1 VLAFAAAACGG
12 SGGSGPATKGAWM
25 AKYGP
30 KVTTV
35 GSALDGT
42 QAATMAGEPVGIRT
56 SCETLRDAVQ
66 DAQATP
72 RVPDAKAEFAFRTA
86 LDAISTGV
94 SDCVQA
100 MASGD
105 ARRLERS
112 ITELKAARL
121 QLDTANA
128 ALSA

>member
-1 VLAFAAAACGG
+1 
-12 SGGSGPATKGAWM
+12 M
-25 AKYGP
+25 AQYGP
-30 KVTTV
+30 KVTSV

-42 QAATMAGEPVGIRT
+42 QAATMAGEPVAIRS
-56 SCETLRDAVQ
+56 SCESLRDAVQ
-66 DAQATP
+66 DAKATP
-72 RVPDAKAEFAFRTA
+72 RVPDAKAESALRAA
-86 LDAISTGV
+86 LDAITTGV

-100 MASGD
+100 MASGE

-128 ALSA
+128 ALAA